1 MQLKKIFSLLSAN
14 NLSALKLFESQEM
27 IVFPKDGKIKFIHI
41 TNELFCK
48 ETIDNFF
55 KNNEIIK
62 FLHEEIVKNNIY
74 IPKKYLI

>member
-48 ETIDNFF
+48 EIIDNFLKIMKLLNF
-55 KNNEIIK
+55 T
-62 FLHEEIVKNNIY
+62 
-74 IPKKYLI
+74 